1 MNTATITL
9 GGLVVGL
16 TLIMREFLPV
26 AWAAIGKGKA
36 SKGDSD
42 GPAGGKFDPKAHL
55 GFFAGAVVGMLAIST
70 PGGIIGVI
78 AAKMLGISNALGDK
92 ALSAGVG
99 GASVSVTRH
108 GAAQLS
114 LYGSAVVL
122 LLVIG
127 LLILRKRFAKPQRRQ
142 LGAGLWCGVTL
153 GLSSAAAGLTASVL
167 IPAVEQLG
175 HALGGAA

>member
-1 MNTATITL
+1 VNTATITL

-36 SKGDSD
+36 GKGDGD
-42 GPAGGKFDPKAHL
+42 APASGKFDPKAHVP
-55 GFFAGAVVGMLAIST
+55 FFAGTGVGMLAIST
-70 PGGIIGVI
+70 PGGIIGAI
-78 AAKMLGISNALGDK
+78 AAKVLGISNALGDK
-92 ALSAGVG
+92 ALAAGVG
-99 GASVSVTRH
+99 GATTSVTRH

-114 LYGSAVVL
+114 IYGSAVVL
-122 LLVIG
+122 LLVIAII
-127 LLILRKRFAKPQRRQ
+127 ILRKKLAKPQKRQ